1 MADRL
6 STLSGQPVELLAQ
19 LPISSAL
26 REASDSGVPL
36 VISDPENEISK
47 QIFDIAKALAAKPI
61 GLSGKSLGLKP
72 R

>member
-1 MADRL
+1 
-6 STLSGQPVELLAQ
+6 
-19 LPISSAL
+19 
-26 REASDSGVPL
+26 

-47 QIFDIAKALAAKPI
+47 QIFDIARALAAKPI